1 MDMQKQYRCLVLLT
15 DMNMGGV
22 TTSAVN
28 FCNGLCE
35 RGTQVDILLMSECQD
50 VSKHGLSEKIR
61 ILQLGGWPGLWNLGI
76 KTVRKAK
83 NPVKKIGYL
92 LLGGMKKLLDK
103 KQLWVRVVFGNR
115 KMFSGYDV
123 VVAYRQCQPCY
134 YFALHN
140 VKAKK
145 KVGFIHGDLAFMGDI
160 STWQPLMPQFDAV
173 AYVSDAVKDG
183 FIRHYLELEKNAVT
197 VYNTFQTEEIKR
209 KAQLPCDVAFDL
221 NRMNLVTVSR
231 IENEVKGTGR
241 IAPICQLLKERYPG
255 RFHWYVVGGGRD
267 LECCKSQAEA
277 LDLTDHLTFLGPR
290 NNPFPVLAKADLCV
304 LTTFTEAYP
313 MVIGESLI
321 LGVPAVTTRYPAA
334 EEIILDGCNGII
346 ADQSIESVFE
356 KISQLF
362 DDRDLYSEIKKT
374 CELFEYDNDRS
385 YKQFWESIG
394 L

>member
-1 MDMQKQYRCLVLLT
+1 MLSGQSYAVLTFLIQP
-15 DMNMGGV
+15 DPNV
-22 TTSAVN
+22 IL
-28 FCNGLCE
+28 FCNGIGFQMQRLTPE
-35 RGTQVDILLMSECQD
+35 VIVIATLDPGIDTTEILRRINLNPD
-50 VSKHGLSEKIR
+50 R
-61 ILQLGGWPGLWNLGI
+61 IL
-76 KTVRKAK
+76 
-83 NPVKKIGYL
+83 
-92 LLGGMKKLLDK
+92 
-103 KQLWVRVVFGNR
+103 
-115 KMFSGYDV
+115 
-123 VVAYRQCQPCY
+123 
-134 YFALHN
+134 
-140 VKAKK
+140 
-145 KVGFIHGDLAFMGDI
+145 
-160 STWQPLMPQFDAV
+160 AV
-173 AYVSDAVKDG
+173 